1 MTAITAKM
9 SDTGRVTVPL
19 DVRAALGLER
29 GGPVVLELVDGELRL
44 RSVAAAMNR
53 ARALTRKLTAGKRG
67 VSVEDFLA
75 DRRRDAERD

>member
-29 GGPVVLELVDGELRL
+29 GGQVVLEVVDGELRL
-44 RSVAAAMNR
+44 RSVAAAMDR
-53 ARALTRKLTAGKRG
+53 ARALTLGLTAGKRG
-67 VSVEDFLA
+67 VSVDDFLA
-75 DRRRDAERD
+75 DRRREAERE